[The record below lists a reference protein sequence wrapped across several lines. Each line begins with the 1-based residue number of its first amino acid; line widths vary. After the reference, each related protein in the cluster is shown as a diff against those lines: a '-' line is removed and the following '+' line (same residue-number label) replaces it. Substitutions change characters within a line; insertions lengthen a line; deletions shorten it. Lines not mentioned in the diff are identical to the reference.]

1 MAKIIVNIIS
11 KDDLM
16 PAYLFVKEKYEEGD
30 GLMFISAKDTTEELA
45 LVSELLKVSSQDVVN
60 IVLTKERDEFTYE
73 RIGRRLLPEL
83 RKDVKYCVNLAG
95 GTRYL
100 ALAVQH
106 VFESF
111 DSEFFYTEVDNNY
124 IVNSKFDD
132 SFEENDDFFF
142 PIRHQVT
149 VAEYF
154 NVHGVQ
160 NRLEAY
166 RHAPDR
172 PEKDA
177 LNFFELF
184 SKHRIASD
192 EYEIISILRENYR
205 GRKYLKI
212 AEAESPRNDRWARIP
227 GLQRFLDR
235 IGFTPKEKGKLLRE
249 ELDYLTGGWFEEY
262 VYYQLKRYAN
272 PFDIVINPKVS
283 TKGVKRQNE
292 LDVAFT
298 KNNKLYVVECKTGVH
313 SESLFNEIIY
323 KSCALKEAMF
333 GLSCE
338 SYIFSLKKDDTGDL
352 KKAAKCMDITF
363 WDNAVLTN
371 PSKFR
376 KLMKNSF
383 L

>member
-1 MAKIIVNIIS
+1 V
-11 KDDLM
+11 
-16 PAYLFVKEKYEEGD
+16 
-30 GLMFISAKDTTEELA
+30 
-45 LVSELLKVSSQDVVN
+45 
-60 IVLTKERDEFTYE
+60 
-73 RIGRRLLPEL
+73 
-83 RKDVKYCVNLAG
+83 
-95 GTRYL
+95 
-100 ALAVQH
+100 
-106 VFESF
+106 
-111 DSEFFYTEVDNNY
+111 
-124 IVNSKFDD
+124 
-132 SFEENDDFFF
+132 
-142 PIRHQVT
+142 
-149 VAEYF
+149 
-154 NVHGVQ
+154 
-160 NRLEAY
+160 
-166 RHAPDR
+166 
-172 PEKDA
+172 
-177 LNFFELF
+177 
-184 SKHRIASD
+184 
-192 EYEIISILRENYR
+192 
-205 GRKYLKI
+205 
-212 AEAESPRNDRWARIP
+212 P
-227 GLQRFLDR
+227 GLQKFLDR
-235 IGFTPKEKGKLLRE
+235 IGFVPKEKGKLLEE

-338 SYIFSLKKDDTGDL
+338 SYIFSLKKDDSGDL